1 MASGSTGY
9 GDRVPG
15 DLDQLISRLRS
26 FAAARQWE
34 PFHTPRNLLM
44 AMTGEV
50 GELVAELQWLTDA
63 EADPPVWDADLRAR
77 VSDELAD
84 VLLYLLRFADVCGI
98 DPAAAAHAKI
108 DRNELRFPAG

>member
-1 MASGSTGY
+1 MS
-9 GDRVPG
+9 G
-15 DLDQLISRLRS
+15 DLDELTARLRS
-26 FAAARQWE
+26 FAAARSWE

-44 AMTGEV
+44 ALTGEV
-50 GELVAELQWLTDA
+50 GELVTELQWLTDTEA
-63 EADPPVWDADLRAR
+63 EPQAWDPDLRFR

-108 DRNELRFPAG
+108 DRNELRFPAPSSDG

>member
-1 MASGSTGY
+1 MS
-9 GDRVPG
+9 G
-15 DLDQLISRLRS
+15 DLDELVGRLRS
-26 FAAARQWE
+26 FAAARSWE

-44 AMTGEV
+44 ALTGEV

-63 EADPPVWDADLRAR
+63 EADPTAWDADLRFR

-98 DPAAAAHAKI
+98 DPVAAAHAKI
-108 DRNELRFPAG
+108 DRNELRFPAPAGEG

>member
-1 MASGSTGY
+1 M
-9 GDRVPG
+9 PG
-15 DLDQLISRLRS
+15 DLDELVHRLRA
-26 FAAARQWE
+26 FAAARHWE

-44 AMTGEV
+44 ALTGEV
-50 GELVAELQWLTDA
+50 GELVTELQWLTDA
-63 EADPPVWDADLRAR
+63 EADPQEWDADLRFR

-108 DRNELRFPAG
+108 DRNELRFPAPASEG

>member
-1 MASGSTGY
+1 M
-9 GDRVPG
+9 
-15 DLDQLISRLRS
+15 SRLRA
-26 FAAARQWE
+26 FAAVRRWE

-44 AMTGEV
+44 ALTGEV

-63 EADPPVWDADLRAR
+63 EADPGAWDDPLRSR

-108 DRNELRFPAG
+108 DRNEARFPATPH